1 MFLASSNLSGFRR
14 WMALTSATGITS
26 GIIRWATTRNTILLR
41 CFYGWVIRHIS
52 CFTSKCFTCWC
63 FSKLAY
69 AHIMPL
75 VWHRFSSSRQWK
87 SSVLHTAS
95 TCTNV
100 CMQDRM
106 FYSYKHLGGQL
117 SNRMPHEEKKGREPT
132 KHQQKWV
139 FLVTYTPFYGGAR
152 AKGRQLIQRL
162 VSIYKILRQSGPA
175 EKNRG
180 CTHRL
185 PIPVAAFGPS
195 NPEILTGIQGQVWGP
210 DCFELL
216 DAAPAYVFPEGVS

>member
-1 MFLASSNLSGFRR
+1 
-14 WMALTSATGITS
+14 
-26 GIIRWATTRNTILLR
+26 
-41 CFYGWVIRHIS
+41 
-52 CFTSKCFTCWC
+52 
-63 FSKLAY
+63 
-69 AHIMPL
+69 
-75 VWHRFSSSRQWK
+75 
-87 SSVLHTAS
+87 
-95 TCTNV
+95 
-100 CMQDRM
+100 MQDRM

-139 FLVTYTPFYGGAR
+139 FLVTYAPFYGGAR

-162 VSIYKILRQSGPA
+162 VSIYKILRKSGPA

-216 DAAPAYVFPEGVS
+216 DAAPAYVSLKEFLNGRAQQSTFSMNEHGYPGCAGWTLRATRSNVCAKVIAARQVSLMLFACNYGHLPADA